1 MLSFTTEVVLVN
13 DQLGKVAA
21 YEKIS
26 SVRWQSFFYEKE
38 HDFLTFHFSKHFF
51 FTSPWS

>member
-1 MLSFTTEVVLVN
+1 MVLLN
-13 DQLGKVAA
+13 DQLEKVTA
-21 YEKIS
+21 YEKTF
-26 SVRWQSFFYEKE
+26 SVWWQSFFYEKE